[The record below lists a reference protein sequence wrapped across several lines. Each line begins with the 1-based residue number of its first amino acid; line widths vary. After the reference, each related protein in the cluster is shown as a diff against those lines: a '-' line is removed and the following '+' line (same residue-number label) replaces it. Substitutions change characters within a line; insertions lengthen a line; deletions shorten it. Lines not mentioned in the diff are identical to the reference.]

1 MLPPG
6 EFNSMV
12 PELLA
17 VYSESDVMSAMSI
30 VSVHHANNIIQRMPL
45 MRCIRYVPKG
55 SENFQRFLKLSL
67 YLTVGSSFD
76 QEFDSLSVQP
86 QRRSDGRTC

>member
-55 SENFQRFLKLSL
+55 IGKFSTLFE
-67 YLTVGSSFD
+67 TVAIPHCRQFVRPG
-76 QEFDSLSVQP
+76 V
-86 QRRSDGRTC
+86 